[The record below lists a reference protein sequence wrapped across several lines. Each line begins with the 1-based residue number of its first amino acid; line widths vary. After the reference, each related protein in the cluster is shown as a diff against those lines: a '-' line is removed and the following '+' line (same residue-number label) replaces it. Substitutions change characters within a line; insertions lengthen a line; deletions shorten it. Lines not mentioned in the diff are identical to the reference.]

1 MDEYIKR
8 MTDKFLCW
16 KLPRG
21 FSPDA
26 GISFHPGSE
35 TTYSKPYWP
44 TGTNLFTADQA
55 RAMFEHCADTLI
67 EDLARKDADLHSQG
81 RTLLDVQAQLAAAQA
96 ENERLR
102 SALEG
107 CVREMLEAA
116 GNDSPDYIVDSEDY
130 HDAIDQA
137 RAAIAGEE
145 VKG

>member
-1 MDEYIKR
+1 MERIQTHWDGCARTHGHSECAARVIDEL
-8 MTDKFLCW
+8 T
-16 KLPRG
+16 
-21 FSPDA
+21 
-26 GISFHPGSE
+26 
-35 TTYSKPYWP
+35 
-44 TGTNLFTADQA
+44 
-55 RAMFEHCADTLI
+55 
-67 EDLARKDADLHSQG
+67 
-81 RTLLDVQAQLAAAQA
+81 AQLAAAQA
-96 ENERLR
+96 ECERLR